1 MPIVGRFIG
10 RHNPKYALVLGI
22 LLCAYS
28 TWTMSNFS
36 LTADFNALLGPRIYL
51 GFGMGLLF
59 IPLTTLTLS
68 SIPRPQMGNATG
80 IYNLLRNLGGSI
92 GVAFSATM
100 FTRRAQVHQ
109 NRMVEH
115 LTTLDEGL
123 RAAVAKGQAL
133 LPSRGV
139 HDAVAGNT
147 ALGRIYAQVI
157 RQATMLGFNDA
168 FYILSVMMACVLPL
182 LLLLRRPAHQTA
194 PSAGH

>member
-1 MPIVGRFIG
+1 
-10 RHNPKYALVLGI
+10 
-22 LLCAYS
+22 
-28 TWTMSNFS
+28 
-36 LTADFNALLGPRIYL
+36 
-51 GFGMGLLF
+51 
-59 IPLTTLTLS
+59 
-68 SIPRPQMGNATG
+68 
-80 IYNLLRNLGGSI
+80 
-92 GVAFSATM
+92 M

-109 NRMVEH
+109 SRMAEH

>member
-1 MPIVGRFIG
+1 
-10 RHNPKYALVLGI
+10 
-22 LLCAYS
+22 
-28 TWTMSNFS
+28 
-36 LTADFNALLGPRIYL
+36 
-51 GFGMGLLF
+51 MGLLF

-68 SIPRPQMGNATG
+68 SIPKPQMGNATS

-109 NRMVEH
+109 SRLVEH

-123 RAAVAKGQAL
+123 RAAVAKGQSL

-139 HDAVAGNT
+139 HESAAGNT
-147 ALGRIYAQVI
+147 ALGRIYEELV
-157 RQATMLGFNDA
+157 RQATMMGFNDA

-194 PSAGH
+194 PIKGQ

>member
-1 MPIVGRFIG
+1 
-10 RHNPKYALVLGI
+10 
-22 LLCAYS
+22 
-28 TWTMSNFS
+28 
-36 LTADFNALLGPRIYL
+36 
-51 GFGMGLLF
+51 
-59 IPLTTLTLS
+59 
-68 SIPRPQMGNATG
+68 
-80 IYNLLRNLGGSI
+80 
-92 GVAFSATM
+92 M

-109 NRMVEH
+109 SRMVEH